1 MSTCYFQKNLNYG
14 KLRCISKV
22 QDGEKQGKQS
32 EILNREIKY
41 KKENDTTESEKKML
55 ISQEMAQRE
64 VSVLLKI

>member
-41 KKENDTTESEKKML
+41 KKENDTTESEKKNVDFIGNGL
-55 ISQEMAQRE
+55 EGGFRTP
-64 VSVLLKI
+64 